1 MKNLFRV
8 ALLSSC
14 ISALFSS
21 ASVAAQSAV
30 PPGASDGAIAVEE
43 ITVTAQKR
51 REKLQDVP
59 VSVTALDQESLAA
72 LNVVS
77 VTTLQAAVP
86 NIVVSDAF
94 GANTVVAYIRG
105 IGTVNSAFSSDPAVG
120 IYVDD
125 VYLSRSLGANTDFF
139 DVKRVEVLRGP
150 QGTLYGS
157 NSPAG
162 AIKIVTVKPDLTS
175 GFKVKAEATAG
186 SYNERDLNLAV
197 NLPIV
202 DDKTA
207 ARLVIM
213 SRSHD
218 GYQTNLVDG
227 SKTDTLDNLGVR
239 LHLLTK
245 LTDRWDLLLSADDL
259 RSRIVPKQFVS
270 FYDAGSKGTVD
281 LFNTPG
287 FNKRDFYSKM
297 TRYDNLDNQGFTA
310 NLHGRFEGADFRS
323 ISAYRNLTEEVNQ
336 DIAGTVLDRF
346 AVHQRLNN
354 NQFTQEFNLSGERGP
369 LNWLAGAYFMREKN
383 DFLWNVNYLQFLNP
397 VPPSPLAPNYQL
409 FDQIKNSWALFTQES
424 WKVTDRLTLTGGL
437 RWTQET
443 KDFHVTGYSQT
454 GQVDTGVP
462 GVPPGTPIPGF
473 DVRQKQTWSAP
484 QWRLATDYKLTKDAL
499 AFVSAARGF
508 RSGGY
513 NGNARSLAE
522 AIAPPFAPEF
532 VTTYEVG
539 AKTEWF
545 GRRLRFNPTYFQS
558 VYKDQQLAF
567 LNTGGAFGTSTA
579 DSKISG
585 WEFETLLTPVKG
597 LKLFANLGTLRG
609 EITSTN
615 SPPPFL
621 FAPDP
626 KYNYT
631 VGFDYTRPA
640 GNGMNW
646 FVGANN
652 FKTASYNL
660 ANNHD
665 PLRVIPAH
673 SNLGARVGLASDNG
687 RWKLE
692 LIGNNLRNA
701 YWPVYVFDIPSLGAQ
716 VRAPNNPRTVFLKLT
731 LNY

>member
-1 MKNLFRV
+1 MKNLFRL

-21 ASVAAQSAV
+21 APVAAQSAA
-30 PPGASDGAIAVEE
+30 PPGASAGAITVEE

-51 REKLQDVP
+51 RERLQDIP
-59 VSVTALDQESLAA
+59 VSVTALNQESLEA
-72 LNVVS
+72 LNVVN

-86 NIVVSDAF
+86 NIIVSDAF
-94 GANTVVAYIRG
+94 GNNTLVAYIRG
-105 IGTVNSAFSSDPAVG
+105 IGTVNSVFSSDPAVG

-125 VYLSRSLGANTDFF
+125 VYLSRSYGANTDFF
-139 DVKRVEVLRGP
+139 DLERVEVLRGP

-162 AIKIVTVKPDLTS
+162 AIRIVTAKPDLTA
-175 GFKVKAEATAG
+175 GYKFKAEATAG
-186 SYNERDLNLAV
+186 SYNARGLNLAA

-202 DDKTA
+202 DDKVA
-207 ARLVIM
+207 ARLVVM

-227 SKTDTLDNLGVR
+227 SKAGTLDNLGVR
-239 LHLLTK
+239 LHLLNK
-245 LTDRWDLLLSADDL
+245 LSDRWDLLLSADDL
-259 RSRIVPKQFVS
+259 RNRSVPIQNVS
-270 FYDAGSKGTVD
+270 FYAGPPGTVD

-287 FNKRDFYSKM
+287 FNKRDFYSEMK
-297 TRYDNLDNQGFTA
+297 RYDNLDSQGVTA

-323 ISAYRNLTEEVNQ
+323 ITAYRSLTEEINGDV
-336 DIAGTVLDRF
+336 DGTALNRF
-346 AVHQRLNN
+346 RAHQKIDNS
-354 NQFTQEFNLSGERGP
+354 QFTQEFNLGGERGR

-383 DFLWNVNYLQFLNP
+383 NFLWDVNFLQFLKP
-397 VPPSPLAPNYQL
+397 VPPSPLAPNFQL
-409 FDQIKNSWALFTQES
+409 FDQTKNSWALFTQES
-424 WKVTDRLTLTGGL
+424 WKASDRLTLTGGL
-437 RWTQET
+437 RWTRET
-443 KDFHVTGYSQT
+443 KDFHVAGYRET
-454 GQVDTGVP
+454 APADV

-484 QWRLATDYKLTKDAL
+484 QWRLAADYKLTKDAL

-513 NGNARSLAE
+513 NGGARSLAE
-522 AIAPPFAPEF
+522 AQAPAFAPEF

-558 VYKDQQLAF
+558 IYKDQQLAF
-567 LNTGGAFGTSTA
+567 LNTGGVFGTSTA

-585 WEFETLLTPVKG
+585 WEFETLLTPAKG
-597 LKLFANLGTLRG
+597 LKLFANLGTLKG
-609 EITSTN
+609 EITSTTAAQ
-615 SPPPFL
+615 PFM

-626 KYNYT
+626 KYTYT
-631 VGFDYTRPA
+631 LGFDYTRPA
-640 GNGMNW
+640 GNGLSW

-652 FKTASYNL
+652 FKTAAYNL

-692 LIGNNLRNA
+692 LIGNNLRND
-701 YWPVYVFDIPSLGAQ
+701 YWPIFAFNIPPLGTQ
-716 VRAPNNPRTVFLKLT
+716 VRMPNAPRTVNLKLT